1 MRRNHILFLVS
12 LATLTF
18 LSGCSSTLHQA
29 ETLRQ
34 PFLQQDELYKG
45 WKAEQAPPDYLARSA
60 SWYRHAIGSRPSI
73 TVKPETKIS
82 YAIASLKLPQ
92 GNRAL
97 GESIVYADNDL
108 RFGSGIPI
116 VMNEQVERVIQFYT
130 RNNRGTERRL
140 ELGLYYLPMIQK
152 IFREEGVPEELA
164 YLAMVES
171 AFNPT
176 AVSRV
181 GATGMWQFM
190 KATGEHYS
198 MEASWWVDER
208 RDPVKS
214 TRAAA
219 RYLSD
224 LHGMFNDWYLA
235 MAAYNCGEGRV
246 RREIRRSGSRNF
258 WALDKLPAETRNYV
272 PSILA
277 TIVLANNPAKYGLNV
292 SAPNETY
299 QPDLL
304 NIAQPTSL
312 RVLADITG
320 LTVNQLKELN
330 PELNGFVTPPNSQ
343 YQLKL
348 PTGYAPRVAQA
359 LRDIPSHQRVAWV
372 RHTVKSGDSLHA
384 ISRRYTSSIA
394 EIRKAN
400 NMKGDLLRIGQV
412 VLIPS
417 LAEPSRSVTTKQ
429 VASKTAATQRTTGI
443 TAPSKAT
450 PLTSATT
457 LASVQIP
464 KPVTVKSAS
473 AVNPTSKQISK
484 QTITPN
490 VKQNAKPAAAASVK
504 EPSKAKVT
512 AVKYEVRRGDSLY
525 QIAQRFG
532 TTVDHIKK
540 SNKIGTRIMPG
551 QVLTIAN

>member
-12 LATLTF
+12 LASAAA
-18 LSGCSSTLHQA
+18 LSGCSGALHQA

-34 PFLQQDELYKG
+34 PFLPQDELYKG
-45 WKAEQAPPDYLARSA
+45 WNAQQAPPDYLARSA
-60 SWYRHAIGSRPSI
+60 SWYRHPIGSRPSVS
-73 TVKPETKIS
+73 VKPETKVA
-82 YAIASLKLPQ
+82 YAISSLKLPQ
-92 GNRAL
+92 GNRAI
-97 GESIVYADNDL
+97 GESIVYSDNDL
-108 RFGSGIPI
+108 RHGSGIPL
-116 VMNEQVERVIQFYT
+116 VMNEQVERFIQFYT

-171 AFNPT
+171 AFNPA

-258 WALDKLPAETRNYV
+258 WALTNLPAETRNYV

-277 TIVLANNPAKYGLNV
+277 VIMIANDPAKYGLSV
-292 SAPNETY
+292 AAPKETY

-304 NIAQPTSL
+304 NVAQPTSL

-320 LTVNQLKELN
+320 LTLNQLKELN

-343 YQLKL
+343 YHLKL
-348 PTGYAPRVAQA
+348 PAGYSQRVASA
-359 LRDIPSHQRVAWV
+359 LQDIPSHQRVAWV
-372 RHTVKSGDSLHA
+372 RHTVKSGDSLHVL
-384 ISRRYTSSIA
+384 SRRYTSSIA

-400 NMKGDLLRIGQV
+400 NMKGDLLRVGQV

-417 LAEPSRSVTTKQ
+417 LAEPGRASSTAA
-429 VASKTAATQRTTGI
+429 VASAKAAPSSATHV
-443 TAPSKAT
+443 TAPSK
-450 PLTSATT
+450 SA
-457 LASVQIP
+457 P
-464 KPVTVKSAS
+464 KAPVTKVA
-473 AVNPTSKQISK
+473 AVQTPKTVTPVAAKPTSNTTSKQVAKATVAPARTK
-484 QTITPN
+484 QATPT
-490 VKQNAKPAAAASVK
+490 AASVK
-504 EPSKAKVT
+504 QPSKAAAV
-512 AVKYEVRRGDSLY
+512 VKYEVRPGDSLY

-532 TTVDHIKK
+532 TTVNNIQKA
-540 SNKIGTRIMPG
+540 NNIGTRITPG